1 MSQKIQPPKGTRDF
15 YPADMA
21 IQNHI
26 FGAWRRVCARFG
38 FQEYE
43 GPSFEHLELYT
54 GKSGDEIVT
63 QLYNFTDKGGRDI
76 ALRPEMTPTLARLAN
91 QLGRNLRKP
100 ARWFSLP
107 RLWRYE
113 KQQRGRL
120 REFFQLN
127 MDILGTDSVAAD
139 AELLAAACAI
149 CQELGLTSSDVK
161 ARISSRRLI
170 SSLLDELGCNDKP
183 SVYLALD
190 RRDKLPREEFV
201 AGVLAAGLDESG
213 LSKLDALFAAQSLED
228 LDGICQTP
236 AAREAVQEL
245 RTAFAL
251 VAAHGFGEW
260 VVFDPKVV
268 RGLAY
273 YTGIVYELFDAGRS
287 LRAIAGG
294 GRYDNLLEKLGGE
307 ALPAVGFG
315 MGDVVIAELLKDKN
329 LLAVEADGVDFWIVN
344 LDGDETKV
352 AVLAT
357 KLRNAG
363 KTVGFSFGGG
373 KMGKQMQV
381 ASEQGARIAVFSG
394 SDRVTDGQYEI
405 KTLSTGEQTI
415 STIEE
420 LCR

>member
-127 MDILGTDSVAAD
+127 MDILGSDNVSAD
-139 AELLAAACAI
+139 AELIAAACRI
-149 CQELGLTSSDVK
+149 CEELGLTSSDVV

-170 SSLLDELGCNDKP
+170 STLLDELGCTDKP
-183 SVYLALD
+183 PVYLALD
-190 RRDKLPREEFV
+190 RREKLEREAFV
-201 AGVLAAGLDESG
+201 KGLTDAGLTEDG
-213 LSKLDALFAAQSLED
+213 IRKLDALFDAKSLSEVTELVSSDDAKAALAELET
-228 LDGICQTP
+228 L
-236 AAREAVQEL
+236 
-245 RTAFAL
+245 FAL
-251 VAAHGFGEW
+251 LAAHGVGAW
-260 VVFDPKVV
+260 CKFDPTVV

-273 YTGIVYELFDAGRS
+273 YTGVVYELFDAGRS

-294 GRYDNLLEKLGGE
+294 GRYDDLLQKLGGE
-307 ALPAVGFG
+307 RLPAVGFG
-315 MGDVVIAELLKDKN
+315 MGDVVIAELLKDKG
-329 LLAVEADGVDFWIVN
+329 LLPTGIPGPELWLVSV
-344 LDGDETKV
+344 DGDEIR
-352 AVLAT
+352 LAT
-357 KLRNAG
+357 VAAKLRAHG
-363 KTVGFSFGGG
+363 HEVGFAFGGG
-373 KMGKQMQV
+373 KLGKQMQ
-381 ASEQGARIAVFSG
+381 AAQENGAKRAIFVG
-394 SDRVTDGQYEI
+394 SDRVAANEVEVKDLT
-405 KTLSTGEQTI
+405 TGEQTV
-415 STIEE
+415 STVEA
-420 LCR
+420 LCG

>member
-26 FGAWRRVCARFG
+26 FSAWRRVCARFG

-100 ARWFSLP
+100 ARWFSIP

-127 MDILGTDSVAAD
+127 MDILGSDHVAAD
-139 AELLAAACAI
+139 AELIAAACAL
-149 CQELGLTSSDVK
+149 CAELGLEAGDVVV
-161 ARISSRRLI
+161 RISSRRLI
-170 SSLLDELGCNDKP
+170 STLLDELGCTDKP
-183 SVYLALD
+183 PVYLALD
-190 RRDKLPREEFV
+190 RREKLPREAFV
-201 AGVLAAGLDESG
+201 EGLANAGLTDDG
-213 LSKLDALFAAQSLED
+213 IRRLDALFDATSLDSVRSLVSSDDAKAALSELETLFSL
-228 LDGICQTP
+228 LS
-236 AAREAVQEL
+236 
-245 RTAFAL
+245 
-251 VAAHGFGEW
+251 AHGVSDW
-260 VVFDPKVV
+260 CRFDPTVV

-273 YTGIVYELFDAGRS
+273 YTGVVYEVFDAGRS

-294 GRYDNLLEKLGGE
+294 GRYDDLLEKLGGE
-307 ALPAVGFG
+307 RLPAVGFG

-329 LLAVEADGVDFWIVN
+329 LLPVGTPGPDLWLVSV
-344 LDGDETKV
+344 DGDETK
-352 AVLAT
+352 LARAAAQ
-357 KLRNAG
+357 LRQAG
-363 KTVGFSFGGG
+363 REVGFAFGGG
-373 KMGKQMQV
+373 KLGKQMQ
-381 ASEQGARIAVFSG
+381 AAQDNGAKLAIFLG
-394 SDRVTDGQYEI
+394 SDRVAGHEVEI
-405 KTLSTGEQTI
+405 KDLATGDQTVSTLEA
-415 STIEE
+415 
-420 LCR
+420 LCA

>member
-26 FGAWRRVCARFG
+26 FGAWRRVCSRFG

-54 GKSGDEIVT
+54 GKSGDEIVG

-127 MDILGTDSVAAD
+127 MDILGSDNVSAD
-139 AELLAAACAI
+139 AELIAAACRI
-149 CQELGLTSSDVK
+149 CEELGLKSGDVV

-170 SSLLDELGCNDKP
+170 STLLDELGCTDKP
-183 SVYLALD
+183 PVYLALD
-190 RRDKLPREEFV
+190 RREKLPREDFV
-201 AGVLAAGLDESG
+201 KGLGEAGLAEDG
-213 LSKLDALFAAQSLED
+213 IRRLDALFEAKSLSEVTDLVSSDEAKAALAELET
-228 LDGICQTP
+228 LFQ
-236 AAREAVQEL
+236 L
-245 RTAFAL
+245 L
-251 VAAHGFGEW
+251 AAHGVADW
-260 VVFDPKVV
+260 CKFDPTVV

-273 YTGIVYELFDAGRS
+273 YTGVVYELFDAGRS

-294 GRYDNLLEKLGGE
+294 GRYDDLLSKMGGE
-307 ALPAVGFG
+307 RMPAVGFG
-315 MGDVVIAELLKDKN
+315 MGDVVIAELLKDKG
-329 LLAVEADGVDFWIVN
+329 LLPTGIPGPDLWLVSV
-344 LDGDETKV
+344 DGDEIRLAAV
-352 AVLAT
+352 AA
-357 KLRNAG
+357 KLRAAG
-363 KTVGFSFGGG
+363 KEVGFAFGGG
-373 KMGKQMQV
+373 KLGKQMQ
-381 ASEQGARIAVFSG
+381 AAQENGAKRAVFVG
-394 SDRVTDGQYEI
+394 SDRVTADQVEV
-405 KTLSTGEQTI
+405 KDLATGEQTV
-415 STIEE
+415 STVEA
-420 LCR
+420 LCL

>member
-54 GKSGDEIVT
+54 GKSGDEIVG
-63 QLYNFTDKGGRDI
+63 QLYNFVDKGGRDI

-127 MDILGTDSVAAD
+127 MDILGSDHVAAD
-139 AELLAAACAI
+139 AELIAAACRI
-149 CQELGLTSSDVK
+149 CEELGLKSGDVV

-170 SSLLDELGCNDKP
+170 STLLDELGCTDKP
-183 SVYLALD
+183 PVYLALD
-190 RRDKLPREEFV
+190 RREKLPREDFV
-201 AGVLAAGLDESG
+201 KGLSEAGLTTEG
-213 LSKLDALFAAQSLED
+213 IAKLDALFEAKSLGEVTGIVSSDDAKAALGELET
-228 LDGICQTP
+228 LFQ
-236 AAREAVQEL
+236 L
-245 RTAFAL
+245 L
-251 VAAHGFGEW
+251 NAHGVGDW
-260 VVFDPKVV
+260 CKFDPTVV

-273 YTGIVYELFDAGRS
+273 YTGVVYELFDAGRS

-294 GRYDNLLEKLGGE
+294 GRYDDLLQKLGGE
-307 ALPAVGFG
+307 RLPAVGFG
-315 MGDVVIAELLKDKN
+315 MGDVVIAELLKDKG
-329 LLAVEADGVDFWIVN
+329 LLPTGIPGPDLWLVSV
-344 LDGDETKV
+344 DGDEIR
-352 AVLAT
+352 LAAIAA
-357 KLRNAG
+357 KLRAAG
-363 KTVGFSFGGG
+363 KEVGFAFGGG
-373 KMGKQMQV
+373 KLGKQMQ
-381 ASEQGARIAVFSG
+381 AAQENGAKTAVFVG
-394 SDRVTDGQYEI
+394 SDRVAADQVEV
-405 KTLSTGEQTI
+405 KDLATGEQTV
-415 STIEE
+415 STVEA
-420 LCR
+420 LCA

>member
-15 YPADMA
+15 FPAEMA
-21 IQNHI
+21 VQNRI
-26 FGAWRRVCARFG
+26 FGAWRKVCTRFG

-43 GPSFEHLELYT
+43 GPAFEHLELYT
-54 GKSGDEIVT
+54 GKSGSEIVG
-63 QLYNFTDKGGRDI
+63 QLYNFQDKGHRDI
-76 ALRPEMTPTLARLAN
+76 ALRPEMTPTLARMAN
-91 QLGRNLRKP
+91 QLGRNLKKP

-127 MDILGTDSVAAD
+127 MDILGSDNVGAD

-149 CQELGLTSSDVK
+149 CQELGLTANDVK

-170 SSLLDELGCNDKP
+170 SGLLDELGCTDKP

-213 LSKLDALFAAQSLED
+213 LAKLDDLFTATSLED
-228 LDGICQTP
+228 VDKICHSDESK
-236 AAREAVQEL
+236 AAVQEL
-245 RTAFAL
+245 RDLLAL
-251 VAAHGFGEW
+251 VSAHGFGDW
-260 VVFDPKVV
+260 CLFDPKVV

-294 GRYDNLLEKLGGE
+294 GRYDSLLEKLGGE

-315 MGDVVIAELLKDKN
+315 MGDVVIAELLKDKGI
-329 LLAVEADGVDFWIVN
+329 LEVAPDGMDYWIVSV
-344 LDGDETKV
+344 DGDDLKV
-352 AVLAT
+352 AGLAAS
-357 KLRNAG
+357 LRAKG
-363 KTVGFSFGGG
+363 RTVGFGFGGG
-373 KMGKQMQV
+373 KLGKQMQS
-381 ASEQGARIAVFSG
+381 AAEQHARTVIFSG
-394 SDRVTDGQYEI
+394 SDRAPEGSFET
-405 KTLSTGEQTI
+405 K
-415 STIEE
+415 E
-420 LCR
+420 LASGTQSIVALGDL

>member
-15 YPADMA
+15 FPAEMA
-21 IQNHI
+21 VQNRI
-26 FGAWRRVCARFG
+26 FGAWRKVCNRFG

-54 GKSGDEIVT
+54 GKSGNEIVG
-63 QLYNFTDKGGRDI
+63 QLYNFTDKGGREI
-76 ALRPEMTPTLARLAN
+76 ALRPEMTPTLARMAN
-91 QLGRNLRKP
+91 QLGRNLKKP

-127 MDILGTDSVAAD
+127 MDILGSDSVAAD

-170 SSLLDELGCNDKP
+170 SGLLDELGCTDKP

-213 LSKLDALFAAQSLED
+213 LAKLDDLFTATSLED
-228 LDGICQTP
+228 VDRICHSDESK
-236 AAREAVQEL
+236 AAVQEL
-245 RTAFAL
+245 RDLLRL
-251 VAAHGFGEW
+251 VAAHGFGDW
-260 VVFDPKVV
+260 CLFDPKVV

-294 GRYDNLLEKLGGE
+294 GRYDSLLEKLGGE

-315 MGDVVIAELLKDKN
+315 MGDVVIAELLKDKGI
-329 LLAVEADGVDFWIVN
+329 LATDVDGVDYWIAC
-344 LDGDETKV
+344 LDGDDLKV
-352 AVLAT
+352 AALAAQ
-357 KLRNAG
+357 LRAKG
-363 KTVGFSFGGG
+363 RTVGFSFGAG
-373 KMGKQMQV
+373 KLGKQMQT
-381 ASEQGARIAVFSG
+381 ASEQGARCVLFSG
-394 SDRVTDGQYEI
+394 SDRAPDGSLET
-405 KTLSTGEQTI
+405 KDLGTGEQSI
-415 STIEE
+415 RAVGD
-420 LCR
+420 L

>member
-54 GKSGDEIVT
+54 GKSGDEIVG
-63 QLYNFTDKGGRDI
+63 QLYNFVDKGGRDI

-127 MDILGTDSVAAD
+127 MDILGFDHVSAD
-139 AELLAAACAI
+139 AELIAAACRI
-149 CQELGLTSSDVK
+149 CEELGLTSSDVV

-170 SSLLDELGCNDKP
+170 STLLDELGCTDKP
-183 SVYLALD
+183 PVYLALD
-190 RRDKLPREEFV
+190 RREKLERAAFV
-201 AGVLAAGLDESG
+201 QGLTEAGLTEAG
-213 LSKLDALFAAQSLED
+213 IGKLDALFQAKSLSEVTGIVSSEAAKAALSELETLFSL
-228 LDGICQTP
+228 L
-236 AAREAVQEL
+236 
-245 RTAFAL
+245 
-251 VAAHGFGEW
+251 AAHGVGDW
-260 VVFDPKVV
+260 CKFDPTVV

-273 YTGIVYELFDAGRS
+273 YTGVVYELFDAGRS

-294 GRYDNLLEKLGGE
+294 GRYDDLLQKLGGE
-307 ALPAVGFG
+307 RLPAVGFG
-315 MGDVVIAELLKDKN
+315 MGDVVIAELLKDKG
-329 LLAVEADGVDFWIVN
+329 LLPTGIPGPDLWLVSV
-344 LDGDETKV
+344 DGDEIR
-352 AVLAT
+352 LAT
-357 KLRNAG
+357 VAAKLRAAG
-363 KTVGFSFGGG
+363 KEVGFAFGGG
-373 KMGKQMQV
+373 KLGKQMQS
-381 ASEQGARIAVFSG
+381 AQENGAKRAIFVG
-394 SDRVTDGQYEI
+394 SDRVAASEVEV
-405 KTLSTGEQTI
+405 KNLLTGEQT
-415 STIEE
+415 TTTVEA
-420 LCR
+420 LCG

>member
-1 MSQKIQPPKGTRDF
+1 MSQKIQSPKGTRDF
-15 YPADMA
+15 FPAEMA
-21 IQNHI
+21 VQNRI
-26 FGAWRRVCARFG
+26 FGAWRKVCTRFG

-54 GKSGDEIVT
+54 GKSGNEIVG
-63 QLYNFTDKGGRDI
+63 QLYNFTDKGGREI
-76 ALRPEMTPTLARLAN
+76 ALRPEMTPTLARMAN
-91 QLGRNLRKP
+91 QLGRNLKKP

-170 SSLLDELGCNDKP
+170 SGLLDELGCTDKP

-201 AGVLAAGLDESG
+201 AGVQAAGLSDAG
-213 LSKLDALFAAQSLED
+213 LSSLDALFEAASLED
-228 LDGICQTP
+228 LDKICHSDESK
-236 AAREAVQEL
+236 AAVQEL
-245 RTAFAL
+245 RTCLDL
-251 VAAHGFGEW
+251 VAAHGFGDW
-260 VVFDPKVV
+260 CLFDPKVV

-315 MGDVVIAELLKDKN
+315 MGDVVIAELLKDKGI
-329 LLAVEADGVDFWIVN
+329 LSTDVDGVDIWIVN
-344 LDGDETKV
+344 LDGDEAKV
-352 AVLAT
+352 ATLAAR
-357 KLRNAG
+357 LRGAG
-363 KTVGFSFGGG
+363 QTVGFSFGGG
-373 KMGKQMQV
+373 KMGKQMQA
-381 ASEQGARIAVFSG
+381 ASEQGARKAVFSG
-394 SDRVTDGQYEI
+394 SDRAPEGSFEVKDL
-405 KTLSTGEQTI
+405 KTGEQTVA
-415 STIEE
+415 TLEE